1 MKRPKRSLQ
10 ADATDLMLPT
20 QADFEHDLTARCRE
34 AVRATIQLV
43 VDEELERLVGAGPY
57 ERNDQR
63 VDVRNGAYP
72 RRVLT
77 TAGEVQLRVGRTRN
91 GGAATA
97 PLGRYARRRPEI
109 DEAITEAYVRGV
121 STRDMAGVTEALLDK
136 RVKRSTVSRVTRR
149 LEDEVEALRRAPITE
164 PMAYLYLDATFVD
177 ARWART
183 VENVS
188 ALVAYGIGTDGHRH
202 LLGVHIGVSESEA
215 SWSELLAELVERGL
229 SGVRLVIRDEHAGLM
244 AAARKILPEARQQRC
259 TVHLMRNVFSHV
271 PQRHQKRIAR
281 ELVAVLHAKTL
292 DAAKRGLRSFS
303 SRFGKEFPEAVA
315 CLERGFADATAYYAF
330 PEQHWMRIRSTNGL
344 ERLHGEIKRRTRAIG
359 AFPDRASALR
369 LITAVALQT
378 TSIWRDRIYLD
389 MSLLDR
395 HYAAKA

>member
-1 MKRPKRSLQ
+1 MV
-10 ADATDLMLPT
+10 PT

-34 AVRATIQLV
+34 AVRATIQVV
-43 VDEELERLVGAGPY
+43 VDEELERLIGAGPY

-109 DEAITEAYVRGV
+109 DEAITQAYVRGV

-229 SGVRLVIRDEHAGLM
+229 SGVRLVIRDEHAGLT

-259 TVHLMRNVFSHV
+259 TVHLMRNVFSQVPHV
-271 PQRHQKRIAR
+271 
-281 ELVAVLHAKTL
+281 T
-292 DAAKRGLRSFS
+292 RSGWLAS
-303 SRFGKEFPEAVA
+303 SSQSCTPR
-315 CLERGFADATAYYAF
+315 
-330 PEQHWMRIRSTNGL
+330 
-344 ERLHGEIKRRTRAIG
+344 
-359 AFPDRASALR
+359 
-369 LITAVALQT
+369 
-378 TSIWRDRIYLD
+378 
-389 MSLLDR
+389 
-395 HYAAKA
+395 